1 MKMHKLLSLIVL
13 LLNYSVY
20 SLNPNV
26 YLINGMD
33 YKITYPFKN
42 NTSVIYYCLDSISIN
57 ENVNFSKTI
66 TESIHF
72 NTFRL
77 ANVLNVNFEY
87 VEYKDRLCNLKF
99 YSDETRNSH
108 ATFLGDG
115 TCKINIG
122 QVRRLKY
129 LFNDSDVDDRK
140 ELLEHYQ
147 TLEYKHML
155 KEYYS
160 VVLHEMCHCLGIL
173 ENKNLLSNGIMSPQ
187 NFWSLSIGSGEYNIL
202 RALYGTNYRYRSGDG
217 FRYSESIRDSVSDSE
232 SFSDRESDSNSDSA
246 SMSNSVENKDKIYT
260 FTNID
265 VINDLYQIDYMD
277 SISVDNSTLYLCF
290 IDLYNPRKCHLFF
303 V

>member
-1 MKMHKLLSLIVL
+1 MKMHKLLSFIVL

-33 YKITYPFKN
+33 YKIAYPFKN
-42 NTSVIYYCLDSISIN
+42 NTYVIYYCLDNISIN
-57 ENVNFSKTI
+57 EKVNFSKTI

-72 NTFRL
+72 NTYRL
-77 ANVLNVNFEY
+77 ANVLNVDFEY

-122 QVRRLKY
+122 QVRQLKY
-129 LFNDSDVDDRK
+129 LFNDNDIDDRK
-140 ELLEHYQ
+140 ELLKYYQ
-147 TLEYKHML
+147 MLEYKHML

-202 RALYGTNYRYRSGDG
+202 RALYGTNYRYRSGDS
-217 FRYSESIRDSVSDSE
+217 FSDNESDSIRDSVSM
-232 SFSDRESDSNSDSA
+232 SD
-246 SMSNSVENKDKIYT
+246 SVENNDKIYT